1 VGSRVS
7 LDEARLLFISAC
19 RLITVLPGVAL
30 VGQKPCAEPLL
41 ADAEIYIVSHSTD
54 ADAQVIIAGGDEEG
68 ITELFITG
76 PRGIVD
82 IDADFEERRT
92 IGQADFQFD
101 STEPS
106 LKELKRAYRAGRYK
120 FSATTTDGCTRS
132 TALSLSYQL
141 LPAPVILFPG
151 EGSTGVPTAG
161 FTATWQAIAGAEAV
175 RVQVEV
181 EETAAAIAV
190 DLPGDATSFHVPGD
204 FLQPRVL
211 YTMDVIGIAEKG
223 QSNRRGCAVHDG
235 AVGIPVRPT

>member
-1 VGSRVS
+1 MTSTRNPWTY
-7 LDEARLLFISAC
+7 RTLLSASAC
-19 RLITVLPGVAL
+19 ALIAVLPGVAL
-30 VGQKPCAEPLL
+30 AGQKPCAEPLL

-82 IDADFEERRT
+82 IDADFEDGRT

-106 LKELKRAYRAGRYK
+106 LKELKRAYPAGRYK

-141 LPAPVILFPG
+141 LPAPVILFPV
-151 EGSTGVPTAG
+151 EGSTGVPTAD
-161 FTATWQAIAGAEAV
+161 FTATWHAIAGAEAV

-190 DLPGDATSFHVPGD
+190 DLRGDATSFHVPGD

-211 YTMDVIGIAEKG
+211 YTMDVIGIAENG
-223 QSNRRGCAVHDG
+223 NRTVADVQFTT
-235 AVGIPVRPT
+235 VR

>member
-1 VGSRVS
+1 MGSRVS

-19 RLITVLPGVAL
+19 GLITVLPGVAL

-41 ADAEIYIVSHSTD
+41 ADAEIYIVSHRTD
-54 ADAQVIIAGGDEEG
+54 ADAQVIIAGGDEQG

-82 IDADFEERRT
+82 IDAGRT

-106 LKELKRAYRAGRYK
+106 LKELKRAYPAGRYK
-120 FSATTTDGCTRS
+120 FSATTTDGCTRA

-151 EGSTGVPTAG
+151 EGSTGVPPAG

-190 DLPGDATSFHVPGD
+190 DLPGDATSFRVSC
-204 FLQPRVL
+204 QPACSTRW
-211 YTMDVIGIAEKG
+211 T
-223 QSNRRGCAVHDG
+223 
-235 AVGIPVRPT
+235 